1 MNPVFK
7 HNEKSFSWNYS
18 EDSRVYSFKIVP
30 YDQEMY
36 SGLKV
41 LLSKAIFESAS
52 QYSFSRHKVHHR
64 VMCSSII
71 YLIWDIYNRK
81 ITKSLSSMRSHLIIL
96 PSQVLNQKIRMNK
109 VTKTTTV
116 YPLAHSHINQFMSRK
131 VTLASVWRTKIKSK
145 YPKVLMTRSC
155 LMKALQAILFR
166 LANHQVFCFLLE
178 ETTLASIPKDLVKRF
193 HFRDLFKMFVP
204 WITNPLFFQHT
215 LCSLI
220 RIRVT

>member
-64 VMCSSII
+64 DLYSLIL
-71 YLIWDIYNRK
+71 YLIWD
-81 ITKSLSSMRSHLIIL
+81 M
-96 PSQVLNQKIRMNK
+96 
-109 VTKTTTV
+109 
-116 YPLAHSHINQFMSRK
+116 
-131 VTLASVWRTKIKSK
+131 
-145 YPKVLMTRSC
+145 
-155 LMKALQAILFR
+155 
-166 LANHQVFCFLLE
+166 
-178 ETTLASIPKDLVKRF
+178 
-193 HFRDLFKMFVP
+193 
-204 WITNPLFFQHT
+204 
-215 LCSLI
+215 
-220 RIRVT
+220 